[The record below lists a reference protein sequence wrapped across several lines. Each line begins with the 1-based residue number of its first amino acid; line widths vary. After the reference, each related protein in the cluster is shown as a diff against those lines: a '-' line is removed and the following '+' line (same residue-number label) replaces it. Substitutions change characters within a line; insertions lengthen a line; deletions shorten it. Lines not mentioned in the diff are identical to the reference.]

1 MTYVIIGLIIFF
13 ILYKLSKRNLRRLD
27 AQIQE
32 KTLLQGSVKSS
43 SSRKRF
49 VEEGQ
54 HENPGYR
61 WGSDENQS
69 SEDEDSNDF
78 NFTFLG
84 SGPQKSASKKIEYT
98 NKRGN
103 PCFLY
108 RFSAFTDYTTESRF
122 LKLDGTE
129 KYFERIGGN
138 SEAIME
144 PNNGYW
150 VRVSEYD
157 YELSDLSE
165 LMSTRDRYH
174 YIGGRQVYI
183 DFLLGIRAIYENT
196 KLHAVEKQKLIKEYC
211 NANQKAYLSDPGYRP
226 PWEVLLVPTLT
237 QAENIGEH
245 KCNLLFD
252 NAIRTIN
259 DIDNATDAQLGSIK
273 GIGKATIGALRE
285 LALGWG
291 FDRETPVIERDF
303 QYRKR
308 MSNQDKSTAP

>member
-1 MTYVIIGLIIFF
+1 MTYVIIGLIIFL

-84 SGPQKSASKKIEYT
+84 SGPQKLASKKIEYT

-237 QAENIGEH
+237 QAEGIGAS
-245 KCNLLFD
+245 KGNLLSD
-252 NAIRTIN
+252 NGIRTIK
-259 DIDNATDAQLGSIK
+259 DIDSATDEKLSSIK
-273 GIGKATIGALRE
+273 GVGKATIGTLRG
-285 LALGWG
+285 LALGWE
-291 FDRETPVIERDF
+291 FDRETPVIERDT

-308 MSNQDKSTAP
+308 VRN